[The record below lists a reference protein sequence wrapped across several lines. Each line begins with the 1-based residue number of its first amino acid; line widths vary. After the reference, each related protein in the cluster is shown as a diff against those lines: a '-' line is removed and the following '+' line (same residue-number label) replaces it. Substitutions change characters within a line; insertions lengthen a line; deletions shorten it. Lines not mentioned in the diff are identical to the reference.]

1 MKAPT
6 IETTDEFTGDIR
18 IVVVELDVVVAAVA
32 AAAGLISCPPGVA
45 AHAVQPLRLLGG
57 GSQHPDRA
65 STELLVRV
73 RPRVAVQPTAPPS
86 CSAGRTLSQPSS
98 PERPRPQR
106 RRREQPAGGGRRWS
120 GRRQTSGGAKP
131 SLPRTADKRTES
143 E

>member
-18 IVVVELDVVVAAVA
+18 IVVVELDVVVAAVAA

-73 RPRVAVQPTAPPS
+73 RPRVAVQPPRLLRVRPEERYPNLLHRS
-86 CSAGRTLSQPSS
+86 VRGRG
-98 PERPRPQR
+98 RN
-106 RRREQPAGGGRRWS
+106 GGGESRQQEEDGD
-120 GRRQTSGGAKP
+120 GRGDGRQAVEP
-131 SLPRTADKRTES
+131 SHLYRELQRAE
-143 E
+143 

>member
-32 AAAGLISCPPGVA
+32 AAAGGLISCPPGVA

-73 RPRVAVQPTAPPS
+73 RPRVAVQPPRLLRVRPEERYPNLLHRS
-86 CSAGRTLSQPSS
+86 VRGRS
-98 PERPRPQR
+98 
-106 RRREQPAGGGRRWS
+106 GGGESSQQEEDGDGRGDGRQSVEPSHLYGELRR
-120 GRRQTSGGAKP
+120 A
-131 SLPRTADKRTES
+131 E
-143 E
+143 